1 MDYSFE
7 EMSEEHR
14 TGVVDIFNYYIENS
28 FAAYPEEPF
37 NYDFFD
43 RFMAMACNYPSAVVK
58 DVSGEIVG
66 FAFLHP
72 FHSISTFS
80 KTAMITYFIMPE
92 HTGKGLGSA
101 ILEKFIEE
109 AKKKGIKIIM
119 ANLSS
124 ENKGSM
130 NFHLK
135 KGFRECGRF
144 KKIGRKFGKN
154 FDFITMQLDL

>member
-14 TGVVDIFNYYIENS
+14 TGVVDIFNHYIENS

-43 RFMAMACNYPSAVVK
+43 RFMTMAYNYPSAVVK

-66 FAFLHP
+66 FAFMHP
-72 FHSISTFS
+72 FHAISTFS
-80 KTAMITYFIMPE
+80 KTAIITYFILPE
-92 HTGKGLGSA
+92 HTGKGLGTV
-101 ILEKFIEE
+101 ILERFIKE
-109 AKKKGIKIIM
+109 AKKKGIEIFM

-124 ENKGSM
+124 ENEGSM

-144 KKIGRKFGKN
+144 KKIGRKFGKD